1 MAVMSIDKL
10 TPSAAAPPDDNVL
23 WRHPNPESTPM
34 WEFLQHVNKK
44 HGLSLDGY
52 PALYKW
58 SIDEVALFWEEVWH
72 FVGITAS
79 KPFDEVRQPQ
89 RWTLKKRKRGH
100 IQPVEEHQL
109 DI

>member
-10 TPSAAAPPDDNVL
+10 APSAAAPPDDNVL

-44 HGLSLDGY
+44 HRLSLDGY

-79 KPFDEVRQPQ
+79 KPFDKVRKQ
-89 RWTLKKRKRGH
+89 
-100 IQPVEEHQL
+100 
-109 DI
+109 